1 MAEFTYTL
9 QDEQGIHARPAGVFV
24 KELQTFASQITITKG
39 EKKADG
45 KKLFA
50 VMALAAKKGDI
61 ITVSAEGEDADKV
74 CAYAKEFLENN
85 L

>member
-1 MAEFTYTL
+1 MLNFSYVIK
-9 QDEQGIHARPAGVFV
+9 DEQGIHARPAGLLI
-24 KELQTFASQITITKG
+24 KEMQKFSSTIKFEKG

-50 VMALAAKKGDI
+50 VMAMAVKMGDEVN
-61 ITVSAEGEDADKV
+61 ITIEGEDEVA
-74 CAYAKEFLENN
+74 AMEAAKEFFQNN